1 MGTNS
6 SEGRRQRVCAGVPD
20 GEQRGGRV
28 GHREE
33 EDVFGNLTE
42 RLSGEWPGDQ
52 PSADGVVMHH

>member
-1 MGTNS
+1 MCLMVN
-6 SEGRRQRVCAGVPD
+6 
-20 GEQRGGRV
+20 RGGRV

-33 EDVFGNLTE
+33 DDVFGNLTE